1 MEQRCRDS
9 RGPAMAARDGRMAGG
24 DTPVR
29 DSHPTAATAHDPYG
43 GGVNENDW
51 RANLIT
57 GGGDAQQLL
66 LEARRIAVIGIKTQE
81 QAFQPAYY
89 VPEYL
94 QGAGFDIVPV
104 PVYYPDTAE
113 ILGQPV
119 HRSLAAVSGRIDMVV
134 LFRRPAD
141 VPKHLDEILECRPDS
156 VWMQLGIRNDAA
168 AEQLAR
174 AGIRV
179 VQDRCTMIDHRRR

>member
-1 MEQRCRDS
+1 
-9 RGPAMAARDGRMAGG
+9 MAARDDRMA
-24 DTPVR
+24 DRDAPVR
-29 DSHPTAATAHDPYG
+29 DSHPPSATEHDPYG
-43 GGVNENDW
+43 GGVNEGDW
-51 RANLIT
+51 QSNLIT

-104 PVYYPDTAE
+104 PVYYPDATE

-119 HRSLAAVSGRIDMVV
+119 HRSLATVSGPVDMVV

-141 VPKHLDEILECRPDS
+141 VTKHLDEILACRPAS

-168 AEQLAR
+168 AELLAR
-174 AGIRV
+174 AGSRV
-179 VQDRCTMIDHRRR
+179 VQDRCTMIDHRRP